1 VVIKTGD
8 KKMLFQNTI
17 DTSGYMIA
25 GYAIFFAVTIIYV
38 ASLLTRWKKLEKDLQ
53 TLKELED

>member
-1 VVIKTGD
+1 
-8 KKMLFQNTI
+8 MLFQNTI